1 MADVYARTFRT
12 QILSVWE
19 DTVARINEL
28 DTGGGKW
35 FNDDLKDVDTTEHK
49 SAHSESVVPALT
61 GKAEPAEEKS
71 STARVAERWSDKLQE
86 SGVKGPVQ
94 VNVEETL
101 FPPLV
106 RNRSTDRIHWGSR
119 ETIDAPVTGTMCNTW
134 KIAGLAALHT
144 FASPEEFFE
153 YKVIWCRDTPIP
165 IPALLSS
172 TFR

>member
-19 DTVARINEL
+19 DTVAKITEL

-35 FNDDLKDVDTTEHK
+35 FNDDLKDIDSTEHK
-49 SAHSESVVPALT
+49 SAHSENVLPALT

-86 SGVKGPVQ
+86 SGVKGHVQ

-101 FPPLV
+101 FPHLV
-106 RNRSTDRIHWGSR
+106 RNRS
-119 ETIDAPVTGTMCNTW
+119 MQNT
-134 KIAGLAALHT
+134 
-144 FASPEEFFE
+144 FFSF
-153 YKVIWCRDTPIP
+153 
-165 IPALLSS
+165 SS
-172 TFR
+172 FHDFQL